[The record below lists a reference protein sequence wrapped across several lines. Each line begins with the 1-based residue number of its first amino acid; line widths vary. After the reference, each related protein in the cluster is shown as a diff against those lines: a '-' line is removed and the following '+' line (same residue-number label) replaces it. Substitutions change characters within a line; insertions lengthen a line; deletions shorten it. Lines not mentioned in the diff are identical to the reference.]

1 MFRSILGFAVFA
13 VAVWL
18 VLKIVFGLLG
28 TVVGL
33 ALTILWLAAI
43 GYVLYLVVRLF
54 SPATAAKVRDLIKGW
69 PRTVV

>member
-1 MFRSILGFAVFA
+1 MFRDILGFAVFA

-33 ALTILWLAAI
+33 ALTVVSLAAV
-43 GYVLYLVVRLF
+43 GYALYLLLRIF
-54 SPATAAKVRDLIKGW
+54 SPGTAAKVRQMIKGEES
-69 PRTVV
+69 